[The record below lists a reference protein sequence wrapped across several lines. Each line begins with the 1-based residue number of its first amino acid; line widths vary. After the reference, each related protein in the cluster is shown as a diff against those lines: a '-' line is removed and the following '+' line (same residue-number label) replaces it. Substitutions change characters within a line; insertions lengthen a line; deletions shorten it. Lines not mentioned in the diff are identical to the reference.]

1 MLNQKE
7 IKGRKMPF
15 TVDGMLFLTNR
26 TSITTTENGQTIYQG
41 YAYPGSSE
49 TEADWLIQRIT
60 IGDDDAVT
68 TLFAN
73 GQATFDQV
81 WANRTQLN
89 YL

>member
-1 MLNQKE
+1 MINPKE
-7 IKGRKMPF
+7 LQSRKVPF
-15 TVDGMLFLTNR
+15 SVDGVLFFTNR

-41 YAYPGSSE
+41 YAYPGSG
-49 TEADWLIQRIT
+49 EAEAKWLIQRIT
-60 IGDDDAVT
+60 IGNDDAVA